1 MFYMEIPN
9 EQESIGTKGLKNV
22 LLVYLLCFVGFGFL
36 GPLGLAFEIFQL
48 SESLALPSA
57 GSIVFP
63 TLSTFGI
70 GLLTSLAIGRWVT
83 SRLVAHYKKQHQSQG
98 VVLDN
103 QSSIFAN
110 FGFNL
115 GMGAFI
121 GLSFFEGFV
130 CRINITEDVSGNLTA
145 LFACKTVFNSV
156 IALMAGI
163 IMGLGIWLISQI
175 ASIEKETNQKMMV
188 QFYSTR
194 QWSLIGIA
202 GVAVTV
208 FVIGLMFYKI
218 FTLGQS

>member
-1 MFYMEIPN
+1 M
-9 EQESIGTKGLKNV
+9 
-22 LLVYLLCFVGFGFL
+22 LCFAGFGFL
-36 GPLGLAFEIFQL
+36 GPLGLVFETFQL
-48 SESLALPSA
+48 SESLALSSV

-63 TLSTFGI
+63 TLKTFGI
-70 GLLTSLAIGRWVT
+70 GLLTSLVIGRWVT
-83 SRLVAHYKKQHQSQG
+83 SRLVARYKKQHQSQG

-103 QSSIFAN
+103 QNSIFAN

-121 GLSFFEGFV
+121 GVSFFEGFV
-130 CRINITEDVSGNLTA
+130 CQVPITEDVSGSLTA
-145 LFACKTVFNSV
+145 IFACKTGFNRV
-156 IALMAGI
+156 IALIVGI
-163 IMGLGIWLISQI
+163 SIGLGFWLIYQV

-218 FTLGQS
+218 FALG